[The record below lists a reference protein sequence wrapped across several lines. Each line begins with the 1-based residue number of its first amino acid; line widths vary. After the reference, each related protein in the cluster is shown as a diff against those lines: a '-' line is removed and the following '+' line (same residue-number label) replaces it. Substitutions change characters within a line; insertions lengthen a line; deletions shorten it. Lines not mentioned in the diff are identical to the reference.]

1 MCGDILGTDFAARLA
16 RAIPRVCDRA
26 CDRALCVRA
35 YDRACDRARDLTS
48 LVSRLVSRS
57 GAASPGGRLGASRQA
72 RQGRGS
78 TPRGARARGSGLGC
92 FATSGTGP
100 LARVWGGVS
109 GLVWGGLG
117 RAPRGVLDR
126 LWRGVE
132 TRRDGVWCGV
142 CGVVRR
148 GVVWC
153 DEPGCGAPSRVSRR
167 FVEKS
172 MYQKR
177 YKNGRLA
184 AVFDAIFV

>member
-1 MCGDILGTDFAARLA
+1 MYGDILKADFAVRLA
-16 RAIPRVCDRA
+16 RAIPRVCDRV
-26 CDRALCVRA
+26 CDRALCVRT
-35 YDRACDRARDLTS
+35 YDRACDRARDFTS
-48 LVSRLVSRS
+48 LVSRS

-100 LARVWGGVS
+100 LGWAAGRLVGCAGWAGTGPLARVWGWS
-109 GLVWGGLG
+109 GT
-117 RAPRGVLDR
+117 RPARGFGPPLA
-126 LWRGVE
+126 GC
-132 TRRDGVWCGV
+132 RDVT
-142 CGVVRR
+142 RR
-148 GVVWC
+148 GVVWGA
-153 DEPGCGAPSRVSRR
+153 EPGCATKMGR

-177 YKNGRLA
+177 YENGRLA